1 MASKQPTTSSKSAKK
16 KKRSQDP
23 SRQFGCC
30 HCARRFN
37 RRDEVKLHIQ
47 TRHQGASID
56 YTFREHP
63 TATTRYFLNH
73 IVRKYKRKTPTRN
86 TTNNVAVDSKVPS
99 LATTSNVRVENGCDG
114 NGKSLE
120 STENGNKG

>member
-1 MASKQPTTSSKSAKK
+1 MASMQPGTSSKPAKK
-16 KKRSQDP
+16 KRQSQDP

-30 HCARRFN
+30 HCSRRFN
-37 RRDEVKLHIQ
+37 RRDEVKSHIK

-63 TATTRYFLNH
+63 TANTHHFLNH
-73 IVRKYKRKTPTRN
+73 IVRKYERKTPTRN

-99 LATTSNVRVENGCDG
+99 LTTTSNVRIENGCDVKG
-114 NGKSLE
+114 MPLE
-120 STENGNKG
+120 SAENGNKG